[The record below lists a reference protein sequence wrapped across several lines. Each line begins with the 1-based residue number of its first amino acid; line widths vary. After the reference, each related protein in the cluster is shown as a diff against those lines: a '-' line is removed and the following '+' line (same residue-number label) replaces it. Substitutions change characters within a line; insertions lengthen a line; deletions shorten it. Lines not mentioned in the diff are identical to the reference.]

1 MDNPLNQEICN
12 FVVTSWLGGDDRGL
26 EPNTDLQEAGVLDSF
41 SMLSLVGFLESTYD
55 VRFEP
60 GDINPETFR
69 TVETIAACVRS
80 KQRTKV

>member
-1 MDNPLNQEICN
+1 VNNPLNQEISN
-12 FVVTSWLGGDDRGL
+12 FVVSSWLGGDERGL

-41 SMLSLVGFLESTYD
+41 SMLSLVGFLESTYQ

-60 GDINPETFR
+60 SDINPETFR

-80 KQRTKV
+80 KQCAKV